1 MPAAEP
7 APGPRP
13 EDQPAQPAL
22 PVARVAVDVG
32 LAHLDRPFDYRVAPE
47 QDAYAVPGARVRVR
61 FAGRLRDGFVLERA
75 STTDTDRVLAPLH
88 KVVSAEPVLPPAG
101 AALVRAVADHYA
113 GTFSDVVRLAVPPRH
128 AAAEKAAEKAGQKAA
143 EKAGET
149 AGHGAGEAPV
159 EAAVEATGWPDPVP
173 GPLQAYRDGS
183 AYVSALRAGRSP
195 RALWQVTPSAA
206 PEADWAAGFAEAARA
221 CVEGGRGAVLLAPDQ
236 RDVARLEAACVAAL
250 GRSRVVALVAET
262 GPAARYRAFL
272 AALHGRA
279 QVVVGNRA
287 AAYAP
292 VHDVGLVALWD
303 DGDDLW
309 AEPRAPYPHTR
320 EVLAIRARQSGAA
333 ALFASYARTAEAQAY
348 VERGW
353 LRPMTQD
360 RVAVRH
366 AAPRI
371 RVSGDDDR
379 ALARDPAARAARLPH
394 EVFEL
399 VRAAL
404 PVGPVLVQVPRA
416 GGRLALV
423 CQDCREPVRCR
434 FCQGPTTLGPGSGSG
449 PGGSTGERDSLL
461 TCRWCGRPQVD
472 WECPICGGR
481 HVRSP
486 VVGATRTAA
495 ELGRAFPGVVV
506 LQSSGEARLDGVAG
520 SGAIVVTTPGAEPP
534 AEGGYAA
541 AILLDTTLLLLRPD
555 LRASEEALRR
565 WFAVV
570 ALVRGGAHG
579 GSVLAVGDSSGR
591 ALQAL
596 VRVDPAGFAVRE
608 LADRADAHFPPAAK
622 LVTVDGAAPVLAE
635 YVGLVHE
642 PSGTETLGPVPL
654 PVREQL
660 PGTDGE
666 PLLRLTLRAPV
677 HEGNALV
684 RAAKEVAGVRSAR
697 KSEGAVRVRVDPLV
711 LG

>member
-1 MPAAEP
+1 VPAADP
-7 APGPRP
+7 APATGTMSG
-13 EDQPAQPAL
+13 PAL
-22 PVARVAVDVG
+22 PVARVVVDVP
-32 LAHLDRPFDYRVAPE
+32 LAHLDRPFDYRVTPE
-47 QDAYAVPGARVRVR
+47 QDGAAVPGARVRVR
-61 FAGRLRDGFVLERA
+61 FAGRLRDGFVLERIAA
-75 STTDTDRVLAPLH
+75 SDTDRTLAPLH
-88 KVVSAEPVLPPAG
+88 KVVSAEPVLSPAG
-101 AALVRAVADHYA
+101 AALVRGVADHYA
-113 GTFSDVVRLAVPPRH
+113 GTFADVVRLAVPPRH
-128 AAAEKAAEKAGQKAA
+128 AAAEKAAALKGDAD
-143 EKAGET
+143 
-149 AGHGAGEAPV
+149 EAP
-159 EAAVEATGWPDPVP
+159 WPDPAP

-183 AYVSALRAGRSP
+183 AFVAALRAGRP
-195 RALWQVTPSAA
+195 ARALWQVTPSAA
-206 PEADWAAGFAEAARA
+206 READWAAGFAEAARA

-250 GRSRVVALVAET
+250 GRARVVALVAET

-279 QVVVGNRA
+279 SVVVGNRA

-292 VHDVGLVALWD
+292 VHDLGLVALWD

-320 EVLAIRARQSGAA
+320 EVLAIRATQSGAA
-333 ALFASYARTAEAQAY
+333 ALFASYARTAELQAY

-353 LRPMTQD
+353 LRPITQD

-366 AAPRI
+366 AAPRV

-394 EVFEL
+394 EVFQL

-404 PVGPVLVQVPRA
+404 PSGPVLVQVPRA

-434 FCQGPTTLGPGSGSG
+434 FCQGPTTLGSGPGSGDA
-449 PGGSTGERDSLL
+449 PM

-506 LQSSGEARLDGVAG
+506 LQSSGEARLDSVPAA
-520 SGAIVVTTPGAEPP
+520 GAIVVSTPGAEPP

-541 AILLDTTLLLLRPD
+541 AILLDTALLLLRPD

-570 ALVRGGAHG
+570 ALVRGGADG

-596 VRVDPAGFAVRE
+596 VRIDPAGFAVRE

-622 LVTVDGAAPVLAE
+622 VVTIDGVAPVLAE
-635 YVGLVHE
+635 YVGLVRS
-642 PSGTETLGPVPL
+642 PPGTETLGPVPL
-654 PVREQL
+654 PVRDQL
-660 PGTDGE
+660 PGSDGE

-677 HEGNALV
+677 REGNDLV

-697 KSEGAVRVRVDPLV
+697 KSDGAVRVRVDPLV

>member
-1 MPAAEP
+1 VPADPAPAPAEP
-7 APGPRP
+7 A
-13 EDQPAQPAL
+13 QPSQ
-22 PVARVAVDVG
+22 PVARVAVDVP
-32 LAHLDRPFDYRVAPE
+32 LAHLDRPFDYRVTPE
-47 QDAYAVPGARVRVR
+47 QDAEAVPGARVRVR

-75 STTDTDRVLAPLH
+75 ATTDTDRVLAPLH
-88 KVVSAEPVLPPAG
+88 KVVSAEPVLTPETS
-101 AALVRAVADHYA
+101 ALVRAVADHYA
-113 GTFSDVVRLAVPPRH
+113 GTFVDVVRLAVPPRH
-128 AAAEKAAEKAGQKAA
+128 AATEKAAAA
-143 EKAGET
+143 REAARTDGEP
-149 AGHGAGEAPV
+149 EAPWPAPPADPF
-159 EAAVEATGWPDPVP
+159 AAYPD
-173 GPLQAYRDGS
+173 GA

-195 RALWQVTPSAA
+195 RALWQATPSAA
-206 PEADWAAGFAEAARA
+206 PVSDWAAGFAAAARA

-272 AALHGRA
+272 AAAHGRA

-292 VHDVGLVALWD
+292 VRDLGLVALWD

-320 EVLAIRARQSGAA
+320 EVLALRARQSGAA
-333 ALFASYARTAEAQAY
+333 ALFASYGRTAELQAY
-348 VERGW
+348 VESGW
-353 LRPMTQD
+353 LRP
-360 RVAVRH
+360 VAQARADVRH
-366 AAPRI
+366 AAPRV

-379 ALARDPAARAARLPH
+379 ALARDPAARAARVPH
-394 EVFEL
+394 DVFTL

-404 PVGPVLVQVPRA
+404 PTGPVLVQVPRA

-423 CQDCREPVRCR
+423 CQDCREPVRCA
-434 FCQGPTTLGPGSGSG
+434 FCSGPTALGEGSGA
-449 PGGSTGERDSLL
+449 TM

-472 WECPICGGR
+472 WECPVCGGH

-495 ELGRAFPGVVV
+495 ELGRAFPGVPV
-506 LQSSGEARLDGVAG
+506 LQSSGEGRLEGVGAT
-520 SGAIVVTTPGAEPP
+520 GAIVVATPGAEPP

-541 AILLDTTLLLLRPD
+541 AVLLDTTLLLLRPD

-570 ALVRGGAHG
+570 ALVRGGADG

-608 LADRADAHFPPAAK
+608 LADRAEAHFPPAAK
-622 LVTVDGAAPVLAE
+622 VVTVDGAAPVLQE

-642 PSGTETLGPVPL
+642 PPGTETLGPVPL
-654 PVREQL
+654 PPREQL
-660 PGTDGE
+660 PGSDGE

-677 HEGNALV
+677 RSGGALV

-697 KSEGAVRVRVDPLV
+697 KSDGAVRVRVDPVV

>member
-1 MPAAEP
+1 VT
-7 APGPRP
+7 
-13 EDQPAQPAL
+13 L
-22 PVARVAVDVG
+22 
-32 LAHLDRPFDYRVAPE
+32 E
-47 QDAYAVPGARVRVR
+47 QDADAVPGARVRVR

-75 STTDTDRVLAPLH
+75 ATTETDRTLAPLH
-88 KVVSAEPVLPPAG
+88 KVVSAEPVLTPEV
-101 AALVRAVADHYA
+101 AALVRGVADHYA
-113 GTFSDVVRLAVPPRH
+113 GTFADVVRLAVPPRH
-128 AAAEKAAEKAGQKAA
+128 AAAEKAIGKAA
-143 EKAGET
+143 EKA
-149 AGHGAGEAPV
+149 
-159 EAAVEATGWPDPVP
+159 AARATGTAQTESAETDAEPPWPERLP
-173 GPLQAYRDGS
+173 GPLPAYPDGA
-183 AYVSALRAGRSP
+183 AYVAALRAGRSP

-221 CVEGGRGAVLLAPDQ
+221 CVEGGRGAVLVAPDQ
-236 RDVARLEAACVAAL
+236 RDVARLEAACVAVL
-250 GRSRVVALVAET
+250 GRSRVVSLVAES

-272 AALHGRA
+272 AAAHGRA
-279 QVVVGNRA
+279 SVVVGNRA

-292 VHDVGLVALWD
+292 VHDLGLVALWD

-320 EVLAIRARQSGAA
+320 EVLALRATQRGAA
-333 ALFASYARTAEAQAY
+333 ALFASYARTAELQAY
-348 VERGW
+348 VDRGW
-353 LRPMTQD
+353 LRPVAQT

-366 AAPRI
+366 AAPRV

-399 VRAAL
+399 VRSAL
-404 PVGPVLVQVPRA
+404 PSGPVLVQVPRA

-434 FCQGPTTLGPGSGSG
+434 FCQGPTTLTSG
-449 PGGSTGERDSLL
+449 TGDGLL

-486 VVGATRTAA
+486 VVGASRTAA

-506 LQSSGEARLDGVAG
+506 QQSSGEARLESVPAT
-520 SGAIVVTTPGAEPP
+520 GAIVVTTPGAEPP

-541 AILLDTTLLLLRPD
+541 AILLDTALLLLRPD

-570 ALVRGGAHG
+570 ALVRGGADG

-608 LADRADAHFPPAAK
+608 LADRIDAHFPPAAK
-622 LVTVDGAAPVLAE
+622 VVTIEGAAPVLQE
-635 YVGLVHE
+635 YVALVHE
-642 PSGTETLGPVPL
+642 PPGTETLGPVPL

-660 PGTDGE
+660 PGSDGD

-677 HEGNALV
+677 REGTALV

>member
-1 MPAAEP
+1 VPAAEP
-7 APGPRP
+7 APA
-13 EDQPAQPAL
+13 PAVEPQPAL
-22 PVARVAVDVG
+22 PVARVAVDVP
-32 LAHLDRPFDYRVAPE
+32 LAHLDRPFDYRVTPE
-47 QDAYAVPGARVRVR
+47 QDAAAVPGARVRVR
-61 FAGRLRDGFVLERA
+61 FAGRLRDGFVLGRA
-75 STTDTDRVLAPLH
+75 STTDTDRVLVPLH
-88 KVVSAEPVLPPAG
+88 KVVSAEPVLTPAG
-101 AALVRAVADHYA
+101 AALVREVADHYA
-113 GTFSDVVRLAVPPRH
+113 GTFADVVRLAVPPRH
-128 AAAEKAAEKAGQKAA
+128 AASEKAAQQAA
-143 EKAGET
+143 EAAQPTAAAGKDR
-149 AGHGAGEAPV
+149 
-159 EAAVEATGWPDPVP
+159 AVPWPDPVP
-173 GPLQAYRDGS
+173 GPLGAYRDGS
-183 AYVSALRAGRSP
+183 AYVSALRARRSP
-195 RALWQVTPSAA
+195 RALWQVTPSAT

-236 RDVARLEAACVAAL
+236 RDVARLEAACVATL

-272 AALHGRA
+272 GALHGRA
-279 QVVVGNRA
+279 SVVVGNRA

-292 VHDVGLVALWD
+292 VHDLGLVALWD

-320 EVLAIRARQSGAA
+320 EVLAIRASQSGAA
-333 ALFASYARTAEAQAY
+333 ALFASYARTAELQAY
-348 VERGW
+348 VGRGW
-353 LRPMTQD
+353 LRPVVQD
-360 RVAVRH
+360 RAAVRH
-366 AAPRI
+366 AAPRV

-399 VRAAL
+399 VRSAL
-404 PVGPVLVQVPRA
+404 PIGPVLVQVPRA

-434 FCQGPTTLGPGSGSG
+434 FCQGPTTLGAGSGEG
-449 PGGSTGERDSLL
+449 PL
-461 TCRWCGRPQVD
+461 TCRWCGRPQTD

-506 LQSSGEARLDGVAG
+506 LQSSGDARLDTVPGT
-520 SGAIVVTTPGAEPP
+520 GAIVVTTPGAEPP
-534 AEGGYAA
+534 ADGGYAA
-541 AILLDTTLLLLRPD
+541 AILLDTALLLLRPD

-570 ALVRGGAHG
+570 ALVRGGADG

-622 LVTVDGAAPVLAE
+622 LVTIDGAAPVLSE
-635 YVGLVHE
+635 YAGLVHE
-642 PSGTETLGPVPL
+642 PPGTETLGPVPL
-654 PVREQL
+654 PPREQL
-660 PGTDGE
+660 PGSDGE

-677 HEGNALV
+677 REGSALV

>member
-1 MPAAEP
+1 VPAAEP
-7 APGPRP
+7 TPGPAPVPQP
-13 EDQPAQPAL
+13 EAQPGPEPAL

-32 LAHLDRPFDYRVAPE
+32 LAHLDRPFDYRVTPE
-47 QDAYAVPGARVRVR
+47 QDATAVPGARVRVR

-75 STTDTDRVLAPLH
+75 ATTDTDRTLAPLH
-88 KVVSAEPVLPPAG
+88 KVVSAEAVLTPEV

-113 GTFSDVVRLAVPPRH
+113 GTFADVVRLAVPPRH
-128 AAAEKAAEKAGQKAA
+128 AAAEKAADKLADKAA
-143 EKAGET
+143 GTGGEDP
-149 AGHGAGEAPV
+149 GAEVP
-159 EAAVEATGWPDPVP
+159 WPDRVP
-173 GPLQAYRDGS
+173 GPLPAYPDGA
-183 AYVSALRAGRSP
+183 AYVEALRAGRSP

-250 GRSRVVALVAET
+250 GRARVVSLVAES

-272 AALHGRA
+272 AAAHGRA
-279 QVVVGNRA
+279 SVVVGNRA

-292 VHDVGLVALWD
+292 VHDLGLVALWD

-320 EVLAIRARQSGAA
+320 EVLAVRATQRGAA
-333 ALFASYARTAEAQAY
+333 ALFASYARTSELQAY
-348 VERGW
+348 VDRGW
-353 LRPMTQD
+353 LRPVMQT

-366 AAPRI
+366 AAPRV

-399 VRAAL
+399 VRSAL
-404 PVGPVLVQVPRA
+404 PSGPVLVQVPRA

-434 FCQGPTTLGPGSGSG
+434 FCQGPTTLATGSDG
-449 PGGSTGERDSLL
+449 LL

-486 VVGATRTAA
+486 VVGASRTAA

-506 LQSSGEARLDGVAG
+506 LQSSGESRLDSVPGT
-520 SGAIVVTTPGAEPP
+520 GAIVVCTPGAEPP

-541 AILLDTTLLLLRPD
+541 AILLDTALLLLRPD

-570 ALVRGGAHG
+570 ALVRGGADG

-622 LVTVDGAAPVLAE
+622 VVTIEGPAPVLQE
-635 YVGLVHE
+635 YAALVHE
-642 PSGTETLGPVPL
+642 PPGTETLGPVPL

-660 PGTDGE
+660 PGSDGE

-677 HEGNALV
+677 REGNALV

>member
-1 MPAAEP
+1 MPADPP
-7 APGPRP
+7 APQV
-13 EDQPAQPAL
+13 EPAL

-32 LAHLDRPFDYRVAPE
+32 LAHLDRPFDYRLTAE
-47 QDAYAVPGARVRVR
+47 QDEAAVPGARVRVR
-61 FAGRLRDGFVLERA
+61 FAGRLRDGFVLERVA
-75 STTDTDRVLAPLH
+75 TSDAERALAPLH
-88 KVVSAEPVLPPAG
+88 KVVSAEPVLAPEV
-101 AALVRAVADHYA
+101 AALVRGVADHYA
-113 GTFSDVVRLAVPPRH
+113 GTFADVVRLAVPPRH
-128 AAAEKAAEKAGQKAA
+128 AAAEKAAADKAA
-143 EKAGET
+143 RGEPEPP
-149 AGHGAGEAPV
+149 A
-159 EAAVEATGWPDPVP
+159 WPDPVP
-173 GPLQAYRDGS
+173 GPLPAYPDGT
-183 AYVSALRAGRSP
+183 AYVAALRAGRSP

-236 RDVARLEAACVAAL
+236 RDVERLEAACVATL

-272 AALHGRA
+272 AAAQGRA
-279 QVVVGNRA
+279 PVVVGNRA

-292 VHDVGLVALWD
+292 VRDLGLVALWD

-320 EVLAIRARQSGAA
+320 EVLALRAAQQGCAV
-333 ALFASYARTAEAQAY
+333 LLASHARTAELQAY

-353 LRPMTQD
+353 LRPLAQQRAT
-360 RVAVRH
+360 VRH
-366 AAPRI
+366 AAPRV

-404 PVGPVLVQVPRA
+404 PAGPVLVQVPRA

-434 FCQGPTTLGPGSGSG
+434 FCSGPTTLGG
-449 PGGSTGERDSLL
+449 PDETM
-461 TCRWCGRPQVD
+461 TCRWCGRPQTD
-472 WECPICGGR
+472 WECPVCGGR
-481 HVRSP
+481 RVRSP
-486 VVGATRTAA
+486 VVGAARTAS
-495 ELGRAFPGVVV
+495 ELGRAFPGVAV
-506 LQSSGEARLDGVAG
+506 LQSSGESRLASVAAT
-520 SGAIVVTTPGAEPP
+520 GAIVVATPGAEPP
-534 AEGGYAA
+534 AAGGYAA
-541 AILLDTTLLLLRPD
+541 AVLLDTTLLLLRPD

-570 ALVRGGAHG
+570 ALVRGGADG
-579 GSVLAVGDSSGR
+579 GTVLAVGDSTGR

-622 LVTVDGAAPVLAE
+622 VVTVDGPATVLQEYAA
-635 YVGLVHE
+635 LVRE
-642 PSGTETLGPVPL
+642 PPGTESLGPVPL
-654 PVREQL
+654 PPREQL
-660 PGTDGE
+660 PGSDGTA
-666 PLLRLTLRAPV
+666 LLRLTLRAPV
-677 HEGNALV
+677 REGGALV

-697 KSEGAVRVRVDPLV
+697 KSEGAVRVRVDPV
-711 LG
+711 ALG

>member
-1 MPAAEP
+1 MPAAAP
-7 APGPRP
+7 APVAAG
-13 EDQPAQPAL
+13 EAVTAEPAL
-22 PVARVAVDVG
+22 PVARVAVDVP
-32 LAHLDRPFDYRVAPE
+32 LAHLDRPFDYRVTLE
-47 QDAYAVPGARVRVR
+47 QDTTAVPGARVRVR
-61 FAGRLRDGFVLERA
+61 FAGRLRDGFVLERVA
-75 STTDTDRVLAPLH
+75 TSDTDRTLAPLH
-88 KVVSAEPVLPPAG
+88 KVVSSEPVLTASG
-101 AALVRAVADHYA
+101 ATLVRAVADHYA
-113 GTFSDVVRLAVPPRH
+113 GTFADVVRLAVPPRH
-128 AAAEKAAEKAGQKAA
+128 AATEKAAEKLREQGPAD
-143 EKAGET
+143 EPPWP
-149 AGHGAGEAPV
+149 AP
-159 EAAVEATGWPDPVP
+159 PP
-173 GPLQAYRDGS
+173 GPFAAYRDG
-183 AYVSALRAGRSP
+183 AEYVAALRAGRSP

-221 CVEGGRGAVLLAPDQ
+221 CVEGGRTAVLLAPDQ

-250 GRSRVVALVAET
+250 GRSRVVALVAES
-262 GPAARYRAFL
+262 GPAPRYRAFL

-279 QVVVGNRA
+279 SVVVGNRA

-292 VHDVGLVALWD
+292 LPDLGLVALWD

-320 EVLAIRARQSGAA
+320 EVLAVRASQSGAA
-333 ALFASYARTAEAQAY
+333 VLLASYARTAELQAY

-353 LRPMTQD
+353 LRPVTQD

-366 AAPRI
+366 AAPRV

-404 PVGPVLVQVPRA
+404 SAGPVLVQVPRA

-434 FCQGPTTLGPGSGSG
+434 FCQGPTTLASGSRSGSG
-449 PGGSTGERDSLL
+449 DDQL

-486 VVGATRTAA
+486 VVGASRTAA
-495 ELGRAFPGVVV
+495 ELGRAFPGVAV
-506 LQSSGEARLDGVAG
+506 LQSSGEARLDGVPG
-520 SGAIVVTTPGAEPP
+520 TGAIVVTTPGAEPP
-534 AEGGYAA
+534 ADGGYAA
-541 AILLDTTLLLLRPD
+541 AVLLDTPLLLLRPD

-570 ALVRGGAHG
+570 ALVRGGADG

-608 LADRADAHFPPAAK
+608 LADRADAHFPPAAR
-622 LVTVDGAAPVLAE
+622 LVTIDGAAPVLQE
-635 YVGLVHE
+635 YVGLAH
-642 PSGTETLGPVPL
+642 PPPGTETLGPVPL
-654 PVREQL
+654 PPREQL
-660 PGTDGE
+660 PGSDGE

-677 HEGNALV
+677 REGNALV

>member
-7 APGPRP
+7 APA
-13 EDQPAQPAL
+13 PAPGSEPTL
-22 PVARVAVDVG
+22 PVARVAVDVP
-32 LAHLDRPFDYRVAPE
+32 LAHLDRPFDYRVTPE
-47 QDAYAVPGARVRVR
+47 LDAAAVPGARVRVR
-61 FAGRLRDGFVLERA
+61 FAGRLRDGFVLERV
-75 STTDTDRVLAPLH
+75 STSDSDRVLAPLH
-88 KVVSAEPVLPPAG
+88 KVVSAEPVLTPAG
-101 AALVRAVADHYA
+101 AALVRGVADHYA
-113 GTFSDVVRLAVPPRH
+113 GTFADVVRLAVPPRH
-128 AAAEKAAEKAGQKAA
+128 AASEKALDKAA
-143 EKAGET
+143 A
-149 AGHGAGEAPV
+149 AQSDVPAEAP
-159 EAAVEATGWPDPVP
+159 AWPEPTP
-173 GPLQAYRDGS
+173 GPLRAYRDGA
-183 AYVSALRAGRSP
+183 AYAVALREGRSP

-206 PEADWAAGFAEAARA
+206 PEADWASGFAEAARA
-221 CVEGGRGAVLLAPDQ
+221 CVEGGRGAILLAPDQ
-236 RDVARLEAACVAAL
+236 RDVARLEAACVAVL
-250 GRSRVVALVAET
+250 GRSRVVALVAEA

-279 QVVVGNRA
+279 SVVVGNRA

-292 VHDVGLVALWD
+292 VHDLGLVALWD

-320 EVLAIRARQSGAA
+320 EVLALRAAQCGAA
-333 ALFASYARTAEAQAY
+333 ALFASYARTAELQAY
-348 VERGW
+348 LERGW
-353 LRPMTQD
+353 LRPIVQD

-366 AAPRI
+366 AAPRV

-399 VRAAL
+399 VRSAL
-404 PVGPVLVQVPRA
+404 PSGPVLVQVPRA

-434 FCQGPTTLGPGSGSG
+434 FCQGPTTLGSGAV
-449 PGGSTGERDSLL
+449 DSQL

-486 VVGATRTAA
+486 VVGASRTAA

-506 LQSSGEARLDGVAG
+506 LQSNGEARLEGVPAA
-520 SGAIVVTTPGAEPP
+520 GAIVVTTPGAEPP
-534 AEGGYAA
+534 AAGGYAA
-541 AILLDTTLLLLRPD
+541 AILLDTALLLLRAD

-570 ALVRGGAHG
+570 ALVRGGADG

-596 VRVDPAGFAVRE
+596 VRIDPAGFAVRE
-608 LADRADAHFPPAAK
+608 LADRADAHFPPSAK
-622 LVTVDGAAPVLAE
+622 VVTIDGAAPVLQE
-635 YVGLVHE
+635 YVGLVRS
-642 PSGTETLGPVPL
+642 PPGTETLGPVPL
-654 PVREQL
+654 PTREQL
-660 PGTDGE
+660 PGSDGE

-677 HEGNALV
+677 REGNALV

-697 KSEGAVRVRVDPLV
+697 KSDGAVRVRVDPLV

>member
-1 MPAAEP
+1 MPAADP
-7 APGPRP
+7 APAL
-13 EDQPAQPAL
+13 EPAL
-22 PVARVAVDVG
+22 PVARVAVDVP
-32 LAHLDRPFDYRVAPE
+32 LAHLDRLFDYRVTPE
-47 QDAYAVPGARVRVR
+47 QDVAAVPGARVRVR
-61 FAGRLRDGFVLERA
+61 FAGRLRDGFVLERVA
-75 STTDTDRVLAPLH
+75 VSDTDRTLAPLH
-88 KVVSAEPVLPPAG
+88 KVVSAEPVLSPAG
-101 AALVRAVADHYA
+101 AALVRGVADHYA
-113 GTFSDVVRLAVPPRH
+113 GTFADVVRLAVPPRH
-128 AAAEKAAEKAGQKAA
+128 AASEKAAALKGDAD
-143 EKAGET
+143 
-149 AGHGAGEAPV
+149 APP
-159 EAAVEATGWPDPVP
+159 WPDRAP
-173 GPLQAYRDGS
+173 GPLS
-183 AYVSALRAGRSP
+183 AYPDGAAFVTALRAGRAP

-279 QVVVGNRA
+279 SVVVGNRA

-292 VHDVGLVALWD
+292 VHDLGLVALWD

-320 EVLAIRARQSGAA
+320 EVLAIRATQSGAA
-333 ALFASYARTAEAQAY
+333 TLFASYARTAEAQAY

-353 LRPMTQD
+353 LRPITQD

-366 AAPRI
+366 AAPRV

-394 EVFEL
+394 EVFQL

-404 PVGPVLVQVPRA
+404 PAGPVLVQVPRA

-434 FCQGPTTLGPGSGSG
+434 FCQGPTTLGSGDG
-449 PGGSTGERDSLL
+449 PL

-486 VVGATRTAA
+486 VVGASRTAA

-506 LQSSGEARLDGVAG
+506 LQSSGEVRLDSVPG
-520 SGAIVVTTPGAEPP
+520 SGAIVVSTPGAEPP

-541 AILLDTTLLLLRPD
+541 AILLDTALLLLRPD

-565 WFAVV
+565 WFSVV
-570 ALVRGGAHG
+570 ALVRGGADG

-622 LVTVDGAAPVLAE
+622 VVTIDGVAPVLAE
-635 YVGLVHE
+635 YVGLVHS
-642 PSGTETLGPVPL
+642 PPGTETLGPVPL
-654 PVREQL
+654 PVRDQL
-660 PGTDGE
+660 PGSDGE

-677 HEGNALV
+677 REGNALV

-697 KSEGAVRVRVDPLV
+697 KSDGAVRVRVDPLV

>member
-1 MPAAEP
+1 MPVAAPVPAAAPEP
-7 APGPRP
+7 G
-13 EDQPAQPAL
+13 QPADEPQPAL
-22 PVARVAVDVG
+22 PVARVAVDVP
-32 LAHLDRPFDYRVAPE
+32 LAHLDRPFDYRVTPE
-47 QDAYAVPGARVRVR
+47 QDASAVPGARVRVR

-75 STTDTDRVLAPLH
+75 STSDTDRVLAPLH
-88 KVVSAEPVLPPAG
+88 KVVSAEPVLSPAG
-101 AALVRAVADHYA
+101 AALVRGVADHYA
-113 GTFSDVVRLAVPPRH
+113 GTFADVVRLAVPPRH
-128 AAAEKAAEKAGQKAA
+128 AASEKALEKATG
-143 EKAGET
+143 
-149 AGHGAGEAPV
+149 V
-159 EAAVEATGWPDPVP
+159 AVEVSEVAWPDARP
-173 GPLQAYRDGS
+173 GPLRAYRDGE
-183 AYVSALRAGRSP
+183 AYVAALRSGRSP

-221 CVEGGRGAVLLAPDQ
+221 CVEGGRCAVLLAPDQ
-236 RDVARLEAACVAAL
+236 RDVARLEAACVGVL
-250 GRSRVVALVAET
+250 GRARVVALVAEA

-279 QVVVGNRA
+279 SVVVGNRA

-292 VHDVGLVALWD
+292 VHDLGLVALWD

-320 EVLAIRARQSGAA
+320 EVLAIRAAQSGAA
-333 ALFASYARTAEAQAY
+333 ALFASYARTAELQAY
-348 VERGW
+348 LERAW
-353 LRPMTQD
+353 LRPVVQD

-366 AAPRI
+366 AAPRV

-399 VRAAL
+399 VRSAL
-404 PVGPVLVQVPRA
+404 PAGPVLVQVPRA

-434 FCQGPTTLGPGSGSG
+434 FCQGPTTLGSGDGDG
-449 PGGSTGERDSLL
+449 PLS
-461 TCRWCGRPQVD
+461 CRWCGRPQVD

-486 VVGATRTAA
+486 VVGASRTAA

-506 LQSSGEARLDGVAG
+506 LQSSGEARLDGVPG
-520 SGAIVVTTPGAEPP
+520 TGAIVVTTPGAEPP

-541 AILLDTTLLLLRPD
+541 AVLLDTPLLLLRPD

-570 ALVRGGAHG
+570 ALVRGGADG

-622 LVTVDGAAPVLAE
+622 LVTIDGAAPVLQE
-635 YVGLVHE
+635 YAGLVHE
-642 PSGTETLGPVPL
+642 PPGTETLGPVPL

-660 PGTDGE
+660 PGSDGE

-697 KSEGAVRVRVDPLV
+697 KSDGAVRVRVDPLV

>member
-1 MPAAEP
+1 MPDADPDAAT
-7 APGPRP
+7 
-13 EDQPAQPAL
+13 PAL

-32 LAHLDRPFDYRVAPE
+32 LAHLDRLFDYAVTPEHDATAVA
-47 QDAYAVPGARVRVR
+47 GARVRVR
-61 FAGRLRDGFVLERA
+61 FAGRLRDGFVVERVA
-75 STTDTDRVLAPLH
+75 TSDSDRTLAPLH
-88 KVVSAEPVLPPAG
+88 KVVSAEPVLTPAG

-113 GTFSDVVRLAVPPRH
+113 GTFADVVRLAVPPRH
-128 AAAEKAAEKAGQKAA
+128 AASEKAAALKGD
-143 EKAGET
+143 
-149 AGHGAGEAPV
+149 
-159 EAAVEATGWPDPVP
+159 TGDDPPWPEPLP
-173 GPLQAYRDGS
+173 GPFTAYRDGA
-183 AYVSALRAGRSP
+183 AYVAALRAGRSP

-250 GRSRVVALVAET
+250 GRARVVALVAET

-279 QVVVGNRA
+279 RVVVGNRA

-292 VHDVGLVALWD
+292 VQDLGLVALWD

-320 EVLAIRARQSGAA
+320 EVLALRAAQSGAA
-333 ALFASYARTAEAQAY
+333 ALFASYARTAELQAY
-348 VERGW
+348 ADRGW
-353 LRPMTQD
+353 LRPVVQD

-366 AAPRI
+366 AAPRV

-399 VRAAL
+399 VRSAL
-404 PVGPVLVQVPRA
+404 PAGPVLVQVPRA

-434 FCQGPTTLGPGSGSG
+434 FCQGPTTLGSAAPGSGAG
-449 PGGSTGERDSLL
+449 DGLL

-486 VVGATRTAA
+486 VVGASRTAA

-506 LQSSGEARLDGVAG
+506 LQSNGEARLDSVPPT
-520 SGAIVVTTPGAEPP
+520 GAIVVTTPGAEPP

-541 AILLDTTLLLLRPD
+541 AILLDTALLLLRPD

-565 WFAVV
+565 WLAVV
-570 ALVRGGAHG
+570 ALVRGGADG

-622 LVTVDGAAPVLAE
+622 VVTIDGAALVLQD
-635 YVGLVHE
+635 YVGLVRE
-642 PSGTETLGPVPL
+642 PPGTETLGPVPL
-654 PVREQL
+654 PPREQL
-660 PGTDGE
+660 PGGDGE

-677 HEGNALV
+677 RQGDALV

-697 KSEGAVRVRVDPLV
+697 KSEGGVRVRVDPLV

>member
-1 MPAAEP
+1 VPAADP
-7 APGPRP
+7 APGTTPAESPAEP
-13 EDQPAQPAL
+13 EL

-32 LAHLDRPFDYRVAPE
+32 LAHLDRPFDYRVTRE
-47 QDAYAVPGARVRVR
+47 QDTLAVPGSRVRVR

-75 STTDTDRVLAPLH
+75 RTTDADRVLAPLH
-88 KVVSAEPVLPPAG
+88 KVVSSEPVLTGAG
-101 AALVRAVADHYA
+101 IALVRGVADHYA

-128 AAAEKAAEKAGQKAA
+128 AAAEKALEKAA
-143 EKAGET
+143 EKA
-149 AGHGAGEAPV
+149 ADRGADEAEKVRVRAADEAP
-159 EAAVEATGWPDPVP
+159 WPDVTP
-173 GPLQAYRDGS
+173 GPLPAYRDGA
-183 AYVSALRAGRSP
+183 AYVAALREGRSP

-206 PEADWAAGFAEAARA
+206 AEADWAAGFAEAARA

-236 RDVARLEAACVAAL
+236 RDVSRLEAACVAVL

-292 VHDVGLVALWD
+292 VHDLGLVALWD

-320 EVLAIRARQSGAA
+320 EVLAIRATQSGAA
-333 ALFASYARTAEAQAY
+333 ALFASYARTAELQAY
-348 VERGW
+348 LERGW
-353 LRPMTQD
+353 LRAITQD

-366 AAPRI
+366 AAPRV

-399 VRAAL
+399 VRSAL
-404 PVGPVLVQVPRA
+404 PAGPVLVQVPRA

-434 FCQGPTTLGPGSGSG
+434 LCQGPTTLGPGA
-449 PGGSTGERDSLL
+449 GGGTGDRDAQL

-486 VVGATRTAA
+486 VVGASRTAA
-495 ELGRAFPGVVV
+495 ELGRAFPGVAV
-506 LQSSGEARLDGVAG
+506 LQSNGEARLDGVPG
-520 SGAIVVTTPGAEPP
+520 TGAIVVSTPGAEPP

-541 AILLDTTLLLLRPD
+541 AILLDTALLLLRPD

-570 ALVRGGAHG
+570 ALVRGGADG

-622 LVTVDGAAPVLAE
+622 LVTIEGAAPVLAE

-642 PSGTETLGPVPL
+642 PPGTETLGPVPL

-660 PGTDGE
+660 PGSDGE

-677 HEGNALV
+677 REGNALV

>member
-1 MPAAEP
+1 MPAADP
-7 APGPRP
+7 APVAAGEVSP
-13 EDQPAQPAL
+13 PAPAL
-22 PVARVAVDVG
+22 PVARVAVDVP
-32 LAHLDRPFDYRVAPE
+32 LAHLDRPFDYRVTHE
-47 QDAYAVPGARVRVR
+47 QDASAVPGARVRVR
-61 FAGRLRDGFVLERA
+61 FAGRLRDGFVLERVA
-75 STTDTDRVLAPLH
+75 TSDTDRTLAPLH
-88 KVVSAEPVLPPAG
+88 KVASSEPVLTPAG

-113 GTFSDVVRLAVPPRH
+113 GTFADVVRLAVPPRH
-128 AAAEKAAEKAGQKAA
+128 AATEKAAEKAAEKD
-143 EKAGET
+143 GE
-149 AGHGAGEAPV
+149 GEPA
-159 EAAVEATGWPDPVP
+159 WPERPP
-173 GPLQAYRDGS
+173 GPFGAYRDGA
-183 AYVSALRAGRSP
+183 AYVGALREGRSP

-221 CVEGGRGAVLLAPDQ
+221 CVEGSRSAVLLAPDQ

-250 GRSRVVALVAET
+250 GRARVVALVAEA

-279 QVVVGNRA
+279 SVVVGNRA

-292 VHDVGLVALWD
+292 LPDLGLVALWD

-320 EVLAIRARQSGAA
+320 EVLAVRAAQSGAA
-333 ALFASYARTAEAQAY
+333 VLFASYARTAELQAY
-348 VERGW
+348 VDRGW
-353 LRPMTQD
+353 LRPVAQD

-366 AAPRI
+366 AAPRV

-404 PVGPVLVQVPRA
+404 PAGPVLVQVPRA

-434 FCQGPTTLGPGSGSG
+434 FCQGPTTLGSAPGDGVLS
-449 PGGSTGERDSLL
+449 
-461 TCRWCGRPQVD
+461 CRWCGRPQVD

-486 VVGATRTAA
+486 VVGASRTAA
-495 ELGRAFPGVVV
+495 ELGRAFPGVAV
-506 LQSSGEARLDGVAG
+506 LQSSGEARLDRVPG

-541 AILLDTTLLLLRPD
+541 AVLLDTPLLLLRPD

-570 ALVRGGAHG
+570 ALVRGGADG

-608 LADRADAHFPPAAK
+608 LADRADAHFPPAAR
-622 LVTVDGAAPVLAE
+622 LVTIDGAAPVLQE
-635 YVGLVHE
+635 YVGLAH
-642 PSGTETLGPVPL
+642 PPPGTETLGPVPL
-654 PVREQL
+654 PPRGQL
-660 PGTDGE
+660 PGSDGE

>member
-1 MPAAEP
+1 VPADEP
-7 APGPRP
+7 APAP
-13 EDQPAQPAL
+13 EQAL

-32 LAHLDRPFDYRVAPE
+32 LAHLDRPFDYRVTPE
-47 QDAYAVPGARVRVR
+47 QDVAAVPGARVRVR

-75 STTDTDRVLAPLH
+75 RTSDADRVLAPLH
-88 KVVSAEPVLPPAG
+88 KVVSSEPVLSTAG
-101 AALVRAVADHYA
+101 IALVRAVADHYA

-128 AAAEKAAEKAGQKAA
+128 AAAEKAADKAS
-143 EKAGET
+143 EKAGE
-149 AGHGAGEAPV
+149 AQV
-159 EAAVEATGWPDPVP
+159 EVAAWPDPGP
-173 GPLQAYRDGS
+173 APLQAYRDGP
-183 AYVSALRAGRSP
+183 AYVAALREGRSP

-236 RDVARLEAACVAAL
+236 RDVARLEAACVAVL

-292 VHDVGLVALWD
+292 VHDLGLVALWD

-320 EVLAIRARQSGAA
+320 EVLAIRATQSGAA
-333 ALFASYARTAEAQAY
+333 ALLASYARTAELQAY
-348 VERGW
+348 VDRGW
-353 LRPMTQD
+353 LRPIAQD

-404 PVGPVLVQVPRA
+404 PAGPVLVQVPRA

-434 FCQGPTTLGPGSGSG
+434 FCQGPTTLAPGAG
-449 PGGSTGERDSLL
+449 GGSADRDAQL

-506 LQSSGEARLDGVAG
+506 LQSSGEARLDSVPAS

-541 AILLDTTLLLLRPD
+541 AILLDTALLLLRPD

-570 ALVRGGAHG
+570 ALVRGGADG

-608 LADRADAHFPPAAK
+608 LADRTDAHFPPAAK
-622 LVTVDGAAPVLAE
+622 LVTIEGTAPVLAE
-635 YVGLVHE
+635 YVGLVRE
-642 PSGTETLGPVPL
+642 PPGTERLGPVPL

-660 PGTDGE
+660 PGSDGE

-677 HEGNALV
+677 REGNALV

>member
-1 MPAAEP
+1 MPATVPLVVEAEDT
-7 APGPRP
+7 GPQP
-13 EDQPAQPAL
+13 EL
-22 PVARVAVDVG
+22 PVARVAVDVP
-32 LAHLDRPFDYRVAPE
+32 LAHLDRPFDYRVTSE
-47 QDAYAVPGARVRVR
+47 LDAAAVPGARVRVR
-61 FAGRLRDGFVLERA
+61 FAGRLRDGFVLERVA
-75 STTDTDRVLAPLH
+75 TSDSDRTLAPLH
-88 KVVSAEPVLPPAG
+88 KVVSAEPVLSPAG
-101 AALVRAVADHYA
+101 ARLVRGVADHYA
-113 GTFSDVVRLAVPPRH
+113 GTFADVVRLAVPPRH
-128 AAAEKAAEKAGQKAA
+128 AASEKAAEKAAA
-143 EKAGET
+143 ARAHDDEPA
-149 AGHGAGEAPV
+149 
-159 EAAVEATGWPDPVP
+159 WPDPVP
-173 GPLQAYRDGS
+173 GPLPAYRDGA
-183 AYVSALRAGRSP
+183 AYAAALRAGRSP

-206 PEADWAAGFAEAARA
+206 PEADWATGFAEAARA
-221 CVEGGRGAVLLAPDQ
+221 CVEGGRSAVLLAPDQ

-279 QVVVGNRA
+279 RVVVGNRA

-292 VHDVGLVALWD
+292 VHDLGLVALWD

-320 EVLAIRARQSGAA
+320 EVLAIRAGQSGAA
-333 ALFASYARTAEAQAY
+333 ALFASYARTAELQAY
-348 VERGW
+348 VDRGW
-353 LRPMTQD
+353 LRPMGQD
-360 RVAVRH
+360 RVTVRH
-366 AAPRI
+366 AAPRV

-399 VRAAL
+399 VRSAL
-404 PVGPVLVQVPRA
+404 PSGPVLVQVPRA

-434 FCQGPTTLGPGSGSG
+434 FCQGPTTLGPGDG
-449 PGGSTGERDSLL
+449 PM

-506 LQSSGEARLDGVAG
+506 LQSNGEARLDAVPPT
-520 SGAIVVTTPGAEPP
+520 GAIVVTTPGAEPP

-541 AILLDTTLLLLRPD
+541 AVLLDTALLLLRPD

-570 ALVRGGAHG
+570 ALVRGGADG

-622 LVTVDGAAPVLAE
+622 VVTIDGAAPVLQE
-635 YVGLVHE
+635 YVGLVHS
-642 PSGTETLGPVPL
+642 PPGTETLGPVPL
-654 PVREQL
+654 PPREQL
-660 PGTDGE
+660 PGSDGE

-677 HEGNALV
+677 REGPALV

-697 KSEGAVRVRVDPLV
+697 KSDGAVRVRVDPVV